1 MNRRHLVLFGGCLL
15 AAAAL
20 LAAAWVWWDRQPP
33 RETWEV
39 ERPERVLSEFAV
51 GQEVKVLFALVSD
64 AAAAGHLGLLRG
76 QDEFRFETR
85 HLARGHCSR

>member
-51 GQEVKVLFALVSD
+51 GQEVKVLFALRNRSSRTLRL
-64 AAAAGHLGLLRG
+64 LG
-76 QDEFRFETR
+76 TS
-85 HLARGHCSR
+85 AC